1 MYEYV
6 TNIGEKIHT
15 VLYHNG
21 LHMKIIGPGYPCH
34 YIDAC
39 SSVQVTFDEY
49 DLDYKLH
56 SEFTWRYYAKDYQYF
71 KRR

>member
-1 MYEYV
+1 MS
-6 TNIGEKIHT
+6 NIGENIQT

-21 LHMKIIGPGYPCH
+21 LHMQIIGPVYPCNF
-34 YIDAC
+34 IDAY
-39 SSVQVTFDEY
+39 SNVDVTFDEF

-56 SEFTWRYYAKDYQYF
+56 SEFTWRYNAKDYQYF